1 MKGEPAMTMHSTGN
15 QSQRD
20 VMSEE
25 TRQKLTACYYL
36 LLDLAKVDHDDG
48 ATDAVAVPSS
58 PENRPKE
65 SNLGRAEPCQ
75 LRLWPN

>member
-1 MKGEPAMTMHSTGN
+1 MTMHSTGN

-25 TRQKLTACYYL
+25 ARQKLTACYYL
-36 LLDLAKVDHDDG
+36 LLDLAKVDHDG
-48 ATDAVAVPSS
+48 GSGDAVAAPSS
-58 PENRPKE
+58 SESRPEE
-65 SNLGRAEPCQ
+65 SNLGRTEPCQ